1 MKAIIDKR
9 KCTVCGVCADACPI
23 GAIELK
29 EAGIDISDDCTLCG
43 ICADTCESGA
53 LSLPGVGTG
62 SAEDIDKYS
71 GVWVY
76 AEWREGQIHR
86 VSHELLSAGRVLA
99 EKRGVELSAVLLGSC
114 IDGAIPPELIAYGA
128 DTVYV
133 VDRPELAHFTDEVYA
148 GALTELIRQKRPE
161 ILLAGATSIGRSFI
175 PRVAASLRTGL
186 TADCTELDISDEGL
200 LLQTRPAFGGNIMAT
215 IICPNRRP
223 QMATVRPKV
232 MKPERLCDR
241 QGRVE
246 AVELPDECFA
256 GRVEVLE
263 IVPEEDKTARLAEAD
278 VIVTGGRG
286 LGKAANFAI
295 LEQLAKLVNGA
306 VGASRG
312 AVEEGWIAPSHQ
324 VGQTGRTVAPTL
336 YMAVGVAGAIQH
348 LVGMQGS
355 QVIVAV
361 NRDPEA
367 PIFDV
372 ATYGVVADLFE
383 FIPKFAERIR
393 RERGETGEIGEKDL
407 GCGCRLG

>member
-1 MKAIIDKR
+1 MKATIDKK
-9 KCTVCGVCADACPI
+9 KCTVCGVCSDACPV

-29 EAGIDISDDCTLCG
+29 EDHVEISDDCTLCG
-43 ICADTCESGA
+43 ICADTCEFGA
-53 LSLPGVGTG
+53 ISLPKVGTG
-62 SAEDIDKYS
+62 PADDLADYR

-76 AEWREGQIHR
+76 AEWREGEIHK
-86 VSHELLSAGRVLA
+86 VSHELLSTGRMLA
-99 EKRGVELSAVLLGSC
+99 DKRGVELCAVLLGS
-114 IDGAIPPELIAYGA
+114 GLNNGVAEELVSYGA

-133 VDRPELAHFTDEVYA
+133 VDRPELAHFTDEIYSK
-148 GALTELIRQKRPE
+148 ALVELVKTKKPE
-161 ILLAGATSIGRSFI
+161 MLLAGATSIGRSFV

-215 IICPNRRP
+215 IVCPNRRP

-232 MKPERLCDR
+232 MKPVKKDGHK
-241 QGRVE
+241 GRIE
-246 AVELPDECFA
+246 AVELPDECFKA
-256 GRVEVLE
+256 RVEVLE
-263 IVPEEDKTARLAEAD
+263 VIPEKDQTAKLTEAD
-278 VIVTGGRG
+278 VIISGGRG
-286 LGKAANFAI
+286 LRKGDNFS
-295 LEQLAKLVNGA
+295 LLHELAELTNGA

-312 AVEEGWIAPSHQ
+312 AVEEGWIPPSHQ

-336 YMAVGVAGAIQH
+336 YMAVGIAGAIQH

-361 NRDPEA
+361 NKDPHA

-383 FIPKFAERIR
+383 FIPEFVKRIR
-393 RERGETGEIGEKDL
+393 RERGE
-407 GCGCRLG
+407 